1 MKKIIYFLVLSLFV
15 FNCSKSDDDNVDQQ
29 INYTTIIGN
38 TYITKS
44 NLPYDSRDA
53 YRVYKMNTNGTISQE
68 IRFDSPTGEIY
79 QTMNGSYEY
88 NHPSLELTI
97 QHSIDISSGSFNYF
111 TAIVSD
117 DFKSFSYT
125 IFDLPS
131 GTNKELVFNIVE

>member
-1 MKKIIYFLVLSLFV
+1 MKKTILLIAIIVLFT
-15 FNCSKSDDDNVDQQ
+15 NCSKDDDNVDKQ

-38 TYITKS
+38 TYITKQ
-44 NLPYDSRDA
+44 NLPYESRDA
-53 YRVYKMNTNGTISQE
+53 YRIYKMNTNGTISQE

-97 QHSIDISSGSFNYF
+97 QHSIDVCSNCFNYF
-111 TAIVSD
+111 TANVRD

-125 IFDLPS
+125 IFDLPT

>member
-1 MKKIIYFLVLSLFV
+1 MKKTILLIAIIVLFT
-15 FNCSKSDDDNVDQQ
+15 NCSKVDDNVDKQ

-38 TYITKS
+38 TYITKQ
-44 NLPYDSRDA
+44 NLPYESRDA
-53 YRVYKMNTNGTISQE
+53 YRIYKMNTNGTISQE

-97 QHSIDISSGSFNYF
+97 QHSIDVCSNCFNYF
-111 TAIVSD
+111 TANVRD

-125 IFDLPS
+125 IFDLPT

>member
-1 MKKIIYFLVLSLFV
+1 MKKTILLIAIIVLFT
-15 FNCSKSDDDNVDQQ
+15 NCSKDDDNVDKQ

-38 TYITKS
+38 TYITKQ
-44 NLPYDSRDA
+44 NLPYESRDA
-53 YRVYKMNTNGTISQE
+53 YRIYKMNTNGTISQE

-97 QHSIDISSGSFNYF
+97 QHSIDVCSNCFNYF
-111 TAIVSD
+111 TANVSD

-125 IFDLPS
+125 IFDLPT
-131 GTNKELVFNIVE
+131 GTNKELVFNIIE